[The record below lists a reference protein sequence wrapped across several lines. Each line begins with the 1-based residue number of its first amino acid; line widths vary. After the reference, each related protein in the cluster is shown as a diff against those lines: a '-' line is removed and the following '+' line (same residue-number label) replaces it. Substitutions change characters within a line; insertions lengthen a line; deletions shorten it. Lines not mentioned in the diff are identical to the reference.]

1 MPTYY
6 LVSHISHGMDN
17 ETGEVYINSALFSR
31 IKVMREYIID
41 LLKPSLRSIVIN
53 DHYRQKIRFHDET
66 ELSAAEIDE
75 LINQKLATININ
87 EIINGTDYNF
97 ENETI
102 SVTKLQTNTKRAVS
116 IL

>member
-1 MPTYY
+1 
-6 LVSHISHGMDN
+6 MDN

-31 IKVMREYIID
+31 IKLMKEYIVE
-41 LLKPSLRSIVIN
+41 LLKPNLRSIVIN
-53 DHYRQKIRFHDET
+53 EHYRQKSRFRDET

-87 EIINGTDYNF
+87 EIINGVDYNF
-97 ENETI
+97 ENDENETI

-116 IL
+116 LL